1 MGALS
6 RKEIDEIYD
15 SVIREKAN
23 AVNNAPAPP
32 KGIEDSTLSPW
43 VTLTPSVKNERKPP
57 IRGMENAKAFGRQ
70 ALEEAKAAVAEER
83 KDRIPKLE
91 APRSDYAGYAREE
104 IQAEKDLSDYVAQEK
119 QQMYYQNRSRNAQ
132 RKGEVPI
139 LGSRL
144 AANGQED
151 ITDAGK
157 AEIAS
162 LTKQREKLQKEIRTF
177 TTGDAGVD
185 EANQSQTREKINE
198 INGQIEKIKQD
209 KHASTEDWLVPRDEY
224 ERLMRD
230 PEFAKDIENLWK
242 SDTSGM
248 GGAYNAAAVSQSL
261 NGMNVRQYYKHLE
274 EKYGLSKKELKDIA
288 KTAEYD
294 AKNNA
299 VEEYNED
306 VQEYGAAHPVVG
318 SGLSLAA
325 TVPNAV
331 EGALNVGAGLLTND
345 NRNISRLL
353 DTTKTGL
360 REGVKENT
368 GDVGDVVYDVGMGLG
383 DMVVGGLTGNAP
395 AVLAGNTANQAT
407 LSALDRGQN
416 ARQAALYGGA
426 SGVADYFYNKVG
438 LDKARE
444 LGMSAVKSSGV
455 KSILAKMGV
464 AAGTEAG
471 ENVLQD
477 ITQSFLDEFINKE
490 NSELQTAYAEKV
502 ASGMTAEQAFKS
514 TAADYAVQLL
524 ESGATGAVMG
534 AGMYGAGAGKSLVEG
549 GLLKRFA
556 DRNSK
561 KTWNNVEEYEKAQAL
576 DAEEM
581 ARQNEID
588 AEEVAERQN
597 QAAEEI
603 QALTEQLPEI
613 SLEPEDIERLN
624 AGTDEGPRNEVVRET
639 EEVPTIQ
646 PQASERPE
654 LDDAERAL
662 FEELAAGYDG
672 SQDYWH
678 DVVMRAQEYALENN
692 DVQRA
697 SRVLGELDRL
707 SKESEELMELGGKP
721 VWSMPDPAR
730 QLDGVA
736 DRINE
741 VLNRVPL
748 DDEKIALEADNI
760 RNAIDNY
767 KAALSGDDYD
777 AVDRARKDLNN
788 ACKRFNTR
796 ANKIG
801 LKGYDGTFGSK
812 SFTYDIPET
821 LGTGSPQRL
830 WADIDRQAKRNNA
843 LLSGEPTGDDFLVN
857 LLLGENADESASGEL
872 PKAADVQTENAPETA
887 RVSLENTG
895 ISPDEN
901 VYRITSEDVNPPVP
915 ESPVE
920 NGNGS
925 PDMGQRRTYTNTGVK
940 SGRVGANELES
951 DPILQSDAQYVIR
964 HNADVSAEATERVK
978 NNPEMYREQYAS
990 GTKEIKEDTD
1000 VDTAMMLLDDDS
1012 MPDWTRYAILRNLAQ
1027 HGTKAGQFIQ
1037 AFSKWAN
1044 TAIGSLAK
1052 AAKVDA
1058 DITEAWESRNR
1069 NVSKANGELSRKL
1082 KEAIDNIT
1090 DYSTRTPGDPKALPI
1105 IRQEVQNTI
1114 DAYKKTWINEMD
1126 RTNMVM
1132 GDYQWLEFTPEDIDY
1147 LANMIDHGATVENL
1161 KDALNTKLAT
1171 GRFGITAETQN
1182 QVNRLF
1188 QYAKQFDENSRD
1200 FVEAQAEALRLLAE
1214 EVAPKA
1220 SGIEK
1225 FDTWRY
1231 MAMLGNPKTMLR
1243 NFVGNKLFSAV
1254 TGVSN
1259 NLAAAMEH
1267 GVDAVYNWRT
1277 GEHIQRTKEFLNP
1290 IKDSA
1295 LIEKAAQDAYNSR
1308 YRQVEGSKYEKIDQN
1323 SLKRSRSVWNS
1334 DVMRL
1339 AEKAVDAGISDTKAV
1354 VKKYSTSLAGYMKA
1368 NGLDA
1373 SAIDDAYR
1381 FAELQRDSRVRLL
1394 SAEESA
1400 EMESLRSV
1408 AGQMEKARDYA
1419 LKQAEYATF
1428 HEDNAFAD
1436 ALTKASN
1443 YTRNSQHG
1451 AVKALGYALEGVV
1464 PFKKTPANILRS
1476 AFEYSPFGALKSIK
1490 DTGKLIYENTG
1501 KRKGNLADEYA
1512 KTNRRGEVKTDKNEK
1527 PIMAQKSLAA
1537 DVIDSWSKTLTGS
1550 LMTAFGYYLFS
1561 KGIITSSEKGEKYQD
1576 QLEGKGNYAI
1586 NINGHT
1592 YTLDW
1597 AAPGVMPLL
1606 LGAEVK
1612 KVMEANGQTGESWY
1626 KNIDQWMSTINALLD
1641 PMLETSMLSGVKD
1654 TLQTA
1659 ANEVR
1664 FNEDGALGGI
1674 LGAIA
1679 GNTVTGYLTQAIPT
1693 LSGQIARTVDPV
1705 RRTTDTKAESAVVSA
1720 AEKQGRKILNKLPF
1734 LSRLNPEYR
1743 DAYGRRQLNGPADY
1757 TKGDPLGNIR
1767 AFENNLTY
1775 QMLSPGYLSEVNTTD
1790 ADRLGRQ
1797 IFDSLDD
1804 NGKPIKD
1811 EKVFADWR
1819 STKKINGVKLDPKQ
1833 MQNFREVMGETNYA
1847 LRDSLVRAD
1856 WLKELPATQQND
1868 IVKSLNS
1875 IADKIG
1881 QYSVMPDSVDVSGK
1895 LKTYL
1900 DAGGGDA
1907 GIQALVDE
1915 LEAENN
1921 PYGLTKDI
1929 YSQMKADGEDFSR
1942 FVGYAQALEEAG
1954 LKDNKSNR
1962 EAWLES
1968 PDVLKEKGEYTKTF
1982 KDAGAEDVYT
1992 SESAQAAYAD
2002 NDVPKYLEY
2011 RKYLKDVGQDDSL
2024 KRWEEYKETGTV
2036 DGLTEETADLN
2047 STLDWGSLG
2056 MKDSVYTTKDYERA
2070 KSKIPSLQPEEY
2082 ATTFKEIDKMQ
2093 KKNDSISQKEVI
2105 AYLNKIGASSSEG
2118 TKIWNAY
2125 LSNPTESSIPK
2136 LNDKGK
2142 WFIKKVK

>member
-6 RKEIDEIYD
+6 RKEIDDIFD
-15 SVIREKAN
+15 SVPQATSRADID
-23 AVNNAPAPP
+23 AVYDAPAPSKPRKTSYKPISYNRDELYDARNYAP
-32 KGIEDSTLSPW
+32 KNREMT
-43 VTLTPSVKNERKPP
+43 
-57 IRGMENAKAFGRQ
+57 Q
-70 ALEEAKAAVAEER
+70 EEKMLLDRNYRDQVWAEER
-83 KDRIPKLE
+83 KNRIPKVE
-91 APRSDYAGYAREE
+91 DTSGTSRAQRPRPEEVVERETSR
-104 IQAEKDLSDYVAQEK
+104 ADLIA
-119 QQMYYQNRSRNAQ
+119 QNRSRNAQ
-132 RKGEVPI
+132 RKGVVPI
-139 LGSRL
+139 LGSRVE
-144 AANGQED
+144 AKGQD
-151 ITDAGK
+151 QITEAGQN
-157 AEIAS
+157 EIRQLSAKRDK
-162 LTKQREKLQKEIRTF
+162 LLDRLEREKSF
-177 TTGDAGVD
+177 TTGDVAVD
-185 EANQSQTREKINE
+185 ATLNTNSTQKKIDK
-198 INGQIEKIKQD
+198 IDSQIEKIKQD
-209 KHASTEDWLVPRDEY
+209 KHASTEDYLVPRDEY
-224 ERLMRD
+224 DRLMRN

-294 AKNNA
+294 AKNKA

-325 TVPNAV
+325 AVPNAI
-331 EGALNVGAGLLTND
+331 EGTLNVGTGLLTND
-345 NRNISRLL
+345 NRNISSLL
-353 DTTKTGL
+353 NTTKTGL

-383 DMVVGGLTGNAP
+383 DMAVGALTGNAP

-426 SGVADYFYNKVG
+426 SGVADYFYNKIG
-438 LDKARE
+438 LDKAKE
-444 LGMSAVKSSGV
+444 LGMSAIKSSGARE
-455 KSILAKMGV
+455 ILARMGV

-477 ITQSFLDEFINKE
+477 ITQSFLDEIINKD

-502 ASGMTAEQAFKS
+502 ASGMTEEQAFKS

-524 ESGATGAVMG
+524 ESGATGAAMG
-534 AGMYGAGAGKSLVEG
+534 AGMYGLGAGRSLVEG
-549 GLLKRFA
+549 GFLKRLA
-556 DRNSK
+556 DKNSE

-588 AEEVAERQN
+588 TEALEAERQ
-597 QAAEEI
+597 QAVDAI
-603 QALTEQLPEI
+603 QDLAEQLPEVSGDDGEFLKDSDLNDYLRSGKGYHKNRAEAVKNGESVIVRSLSELKDKIHSIIQAPGSDVSKMQTVGVMRVGKSITDQIKAIDDSLDTSNYFFQIEPTDLKHTYNQHFEPKMEGNLPMNEDDVAYALSHLNEGIVESVQRSREGGKRARILIEAPDGNYYSVQVI
-613 SLEPEDIERLN
+613 SKKDGALSLKSLWKTEKDTLDATEDSMN
-624 AGTDEGPRNEVVRET
+624 PSTVRSQGVSSDSSVPPFDGAVNSESQDAELGKITPTRVNPT
-639 EEVPTIQ
+639 EEVPQT
-646 PQASERPE
+646 
-654 LDDAERAL
+654 LD
-662 FEELAAGYDG
+662 
-672 SQDYWH
+672 
-678 DVVMRAQEYALENN
+678 
-692 DVQRA
+692 
-697 SRVLGELDRL
+697 
-707 SKESEELMELGGKP
+707 
-721 VWSMPDPAR
+721 
-730 QLDGVA
+730 
-736 DRINE
+736 
-741 VLNRVPL
+741 
-748 DDEKIALEADNI
+748 
-760 RNAIDNY
+760 
-767 KAALSGDDYD
+767 
-777 AVDRARKDLNN
+777 
-788 ACKRFNTR
+788 
-796 ANKIG
+796 
-801 LKGYDGTFGSK
+801 
-812 SFTYDIPET
+812 
-821 LGTGSPQRL
+821 
-830 WADIDRQAKRNNA
+830 
-843 LLSGEPTGDDFLVN
+843 
-857 LLLGENADESASGEL
+857 
-872 PKAADVQTENAPETA
+872 
-887 RVSLENTG
+887 NTG
-895 ISPDEN
+895 NVPPDTPSE
-901 VYRITSEDVNPPVP
+901 ITPGDVKAEDI
-915 ESPVE
+915 
-920 NGNGS
+920 
-925 PDMGQRRTYTNTGVK
+925 GQRRTYTNTGVK

-951 DPILQSDAQYVIR
+951 DPTLQSDTQYVIR
-964 HNADVSAEATERVK
+964 RNADVSAEATDRVK

-1012 MPDWTRYAILRNLAQ
+1012 MPDWTRYAILRNLAE

-1037 AFSKWAN
+1037 AFAKWAN

-1058 DITEAWESRNR
+1058 DITKAWESRNR
-1069 NVSKANGELSRKL
+1069 NVSDANGELSRKL

-1090 DYSTRTPGDPKALPI
+1090 DYSTRTPGEPKALPI

-1132 GDYQWLEFTPEDIDY
+1132 GDYQWLEFAPEDIDY

-1188 QYAKQFDENSRD
+1188 QYAKQFDENSRE

-1225 FDTWRY
+1225 FDAWRY

-1373 SAIDDAYR
+1373 SALDDAYR

-1400 EMESLRSV
+1400 EMEGLRSTANQV
-1408 AGQMEKARDYA
+1408 EKARDYA

-1443 YTRNSQHG
+1443 YTRNNQHG
-1451 AVKALGYALEGVV
+1451 GVKALGYALEGVV

-1490 DTGKLIYENTG
+1490 ETGKLIYENTG

-1512 KTNRRGEVKTDKNEK
+1512 KTNRRGEVKTDKNGK

-1626 KNIDQWMSTINALLD
+1626 KDIDQWLSTINALLD

-1664 FNEDGALGGI
+1664 FNEDSAFGGI

-1693 LSGQIARTVDPV
+1693 LSGQIARTVDPI
-1705 RRTTDTKAESAVVSA
+1705 RRTTDTRAESAVVSA

-1734 LSRLNPEYR
+1734 LSKLNPEYR

-1797 IFDSLDD
+1797 IFDSLDG

-1833 MQNFREVMGETNYA
+1833 MQDFREVMGETNYA
-1847 LRDSLVRAD
+1847 LRDSLASAD
-1856 WLKELPATQQND
+1856 WLKGLPATQQND

-1900 DAGGGDA
+1900 DAGGGEA

-1968 PDVLKEKGEYTKTF
+1968 PDVLKEKGEYNKAF

-1992 SESAQAAYAD
+1992 SESAQAAYSD
-2002 NDVPKYLEY
+2002 KDIPKYMEY
-2011 RKYLKDVGQDDSL
+2011 RKYLKEIGQDDSM
-2024 KRWEEYKETGTV
+2024 KRWEEYKKTGTI

-2047 STLDWGSLG
+2047 NTLDWGSLG
-2056 MKDSVYTTKDYERA
+2056 MNDSVYTTKAYERA
-2070 KSKIPSLQPEEY
+2070 TGVIPSLKPEEY
-2082 ATTFKEIDKMQ
+2082 ASTFKEIDKME
-2093 KKNDSISQKEVI
+2093 KKNDSTSQKEVI
-2105 AYLNKIGASSSEG
+2105 AYLNKIGASKSEG

-2125 LSNPTESSIPK
+2125 LSNPTDKTIPV
-2136 LNDKGK
+2136 LVNGK
-2142 WFIKKVK
+2142 WKTKKK